1 MIGKNPSSMKF
12 EKKKYPKQKKKLQL
26 KQLGPNLKD

>member
-1 MIGKNPSSMKF
+1 MIGKNPQSMKF
-12 EKKKYPKQKKKLQL
+12 EKKKVSQTKKKLQL